1 MSENDLMDTKWMEM
15 IDKLD
20 GFKRYTLVLPIEL
33 CFVLVVLFMVYRG
46 MYQESLVAISGIFG
60 TMVGYYFGV
69 SQAKSS

>member
-1 MSENDLMDTKWMEM
+1 MEL

-20 GFKRYTLVLPIEL
+20 GFKRYTLVIPIEL

-60 TMVGYYFGV
+60 TMIGYYFGV
-69 SQAKSS
+69 SQSKNTG

>member
-1 MSENDLMDTKWMEM
+1 MVDDVVDETKWMEL

-46 MYQESLVAISGIFG
+46 MYQ
-60 TMVGYYFGV
+60 
-69 SQAKSS
+69 